1 MFVPKAGGPQSRLL
15 RVALPV
21 LVTNTVHCSMC
32 YWWCFAA
39 SYWGIAILQV
49 AFCRKLLRNCK
60 WQGDGLLQAIVE
72 LYNLQ
77 GGVLP
82 QAIGELQLQDSA
94 DEGHK
99 QLIISS
105 NSHVFNDWKP

>member
-1 MFVPKAGGPQSRLL
+1 M
-15 RVALPV
+15 
-21 LVTNTVHCSMC
+21 TVCC
-32 YWWCFAA
+32 
-39 SYWGIAILQV
+39 
-49 AFCRKLLRNCK
+49 KLLWNC
-60 WQGDGLLQAIVE
+60 
-72 LYNLQ
+72 NLQ